1 MTQDNSIVIREYLTT
16 DKEVVM
22 NLIKLN
28 TPNFFA
34 KEEVN
39 DLSNYLD
46 KGIELYYVLLVDGKV
61 VGCGGINFAEKRT
74 IGKISW
80 DLMHPDYQ
88 GKSLGKKLLRYRIE
102 VLKAIPSIKKITVR
116 TSQLASPPFTGS
128 IPYSL
133 SGWCGKRSGW
143 IRIWIRWKP
152 SRNGLRYSAMF
163 SIFSLWYWA
172 TPWILRK
179 WVKRSAALFP
189 CC

>member
-46 KGIELYYVLLVDGKV
+46 KGIELYYVIATLNGKV

-80 DLMHPDYQ
+80 DIMHPT
-88 GKSLGKKLLRYRIE
+88 I
-102 VLKAIPSIKKITVR
+102 KAN
-116 TSQLASPPFTGS
+116 L
-128 IPYSL
+128 
-133 SGWCGKRSGW
+133 
-143 IRIWIRWKP
+143 
-152 SRNGLRYSAMF
+152 
-163 SIFSLWYWA
+163 
-172 TPWILRK
+172 
-179 WVKRSAALFP
+179 
-189 CC
+189 

>member
-61 VGCGGINFAEKRT
+61 VGCGGINFAEK
-74 IGKISW
+74 KNHW
-80 DLMHPDYQ
+80 
-88 GKSLGKKLLRYRIE
+88 KNKLGYY
-102 VLKAIPSIKKITVR
+102 
-116 TSQLASPPFTGS
+116 ASR
-128 IPYSL
+128 L
-133 SGWCGKRSGW
+133 SRQ
-143 IRIWIRWKP
+143 
-152 SRNGLRYSAMF
+152 
-163 SIFSLWYWA
+163 IF
-172 TPWILRK
+172 R
-179 WVKRSAALFP
+179 
-189 CC
+189 

>member
-61 VGCGGINFAEKRT
+61 VGSGGINFAEKRT

-80 DLMHPDYQ
+80 DIMHPDYQ

-116 TSQLASPPFTGS
+116 TSQLAYKFYEKQGFTLNE
-128 IPYSL
+128 I
-133 SGWCGKRSGW
+133 KR
-143 IRIWIRWKP
+143 
-152 SRNGLRYSAMF
+152 N
-163 SIFSLWYWA
+163 YWA
-172 TPWILRK
+172 DGFDMYSMQYNEL
-179 WVKRSAALFP
+179 
-189 CC
+189 

>member
-80 DLMHPDYQ
+80 DIVHPAYQ
-88 GKSLGKKLLRYRIE
+88 GKSLGTKLLNHRIE
-102 VLKAIPSIKKITVR
+102 KLRNISSIKKIIVR
-116 TSQLASPPFTGS
+116 TSQLVYKFYEKQGFV
-128 IPYSL
+128 L
-133 SGWCGKRSGW
+133 LEVK
-143 IRIWIRWKP
+143 KD
-152 SRNGLRYSAMF
+152 
-163 SIFSLWYWA
+163 YWA
-172 TPWILRK
+172 DGLDMYKMEYKGIL
-179 WVKRSAALFP
+179 
-189 CC
+189 

>member
-46 KGIELYYVLLVDGKV
+46 KEIELYYVLLVDGKV
-61 VGCGGINFAEKRT
+61 VGCGGVNFAE
-74 IGKISW
+74 
-80 DLMHPDYQ
+80 
-88 GKSLGKKLLRYRIE
+88 KKLLRYRIE

-116 TSQLASPPFTGS
+116 TSQLAYKFYEKQGFTLNE
-128 IPYSL
+128 I
-133 SGWCGKRSGW
+133 KR
-143 IRIWIRWKP
+143 
-152 SRNGLRYSAMF
+152 N
-163 SIFSLWYWA
+163 YWA
-172 TPWILRK
+172 DGFDMYSMQYNEL
-179 WVKRSAALFP
+179 
-189 CC
+189 

>member
-61 VGCGGINFAEKRT
+61 VGCGGI
-74 IGKISW
+74 ISQKKNHW
-80 DLMHPDYQ
+80 
-88 GKSLGKKLLRYRIE
+88 KNKLGYY
-102 VLKAIPSIKKITVR
+102 
-116 TSQLASPPFTGS
+116 ASR
-128 IPYSL
+128 L
-133 SGWCGKRSGW
+133 SRQ
-143 IRIWIRWKP
+143 
-152 SRNGLRYSAMF
+152 
-163 SIFSLWYWA
+163 IF
-172 TPWILRK
+172 R
-179 WVKRSAALFP
+179 
-189 CC
+189 